1 MDVVGKFEV
10 VATQEQW
17 VYDQCLLES
26 IRRSGA
32 PEGILFMDVV
42 GKFEVV
48 ATQERWVY
56 DQCLLESIR
65 RSGGTQGDTLYGCGR
80 EV

>member
-1 MDVVGKFEV
+1 MNAVEHSPLGAPEGILLMVVVGKFEV

-17 VYDQCLLES
+17 VS
-26 IRRSGA
+26 
-32 PEGILFMDVV
+32 
-42 GKFEVV
+42 
-48 ATQERWVY
+48 

-65 RSGGTQGDTLYGCGR
+65 RSGGTRGDTLYGCGR

>member
-1 MDVVGKFEV
+1 
-10 VATQEQW
+10 
-17 VYDQCLLES
+17 
-26 IRRSGA
+26 
-32 PEGILFMDVV
+32 MDVV

-65 RSGGTQGDTLYGCGR
+65 RSGGTRGDTLYGCGR

>member
-1 MDVVGKFEV
+1 MNAVEHSP
-10 VATQEQW
+10 
-17 VYDQCLLES
+17 L
-26 IRRSGA
+26 GA
-32 PEGILFMDVV
+32 PEGILLIDVVGKLEVV

-65 RSGGTQGDTLYGCGR
+65 HSGGTRRDTLYGCGR

>member
-26 IRRSGA
+26 IHRSGA

-48 ATQERWVY
+48 ATQEQWV
-56 DQCLLESIR
+56 
-65 RSGGTQGDTLYGCGR
+65 
-80 EV
+80 